1 MFFSFSELRAAF
13 KELGRDGQL
22 ETRKL
27 GAALRAL
34 GFMPSEMHLL
44 ELTQHVSLNL
54 GGRVTC
60 DDFIDILIPKVLA
73 ETRGCFGPRE
83 LHLAFNQLD
92 TNGDGLVSLPE
103 LRQAL
108 RSLLDEPL
116 PAADVEEVLRDGD
129 LNGDGRLDFTEFAK
143 MMSR

>member
-1 MFFSFSELRAAF
+1 MSLLQQGDDLKAEEVEELRAAF
-13 KELGRDGQL
+13 KELGRDGHL

-44 ELTQHVSLNL
+44 ELTQHVSLNC
-54 GGRVTC
+54 T
-60 DDFIDILIPKVLA
+60 
-73 ETRGCFGPRE
+73 E
-83 LHLAFNQLD
+83 LHLD

-108 RSLLDEPL
+108 RSLLGEPL
-116 PAADVEEVLRDGD
+116 PAADGEEVLRDGD
-129 LNGDGRLDFTEFAK
+129 LNGDGRLDFTEFIK